1 MVSVTNSA
9 WAALAAAGVFAVGD
23 WTAVLKKNKRVE
35 YFFKPA
41 TLAALVVAAS
51 TIDATDDAQRVAFV
65 VALCLGLVGDVFL
78 MLPDRFVPGLATFL
92 LGHVAYIVGLRME
105 SGSGIAWTVAT
116 IVIVAAGFPLARKI
130 VRGASGHHSSLGP
143 PVAAYTAVITLMVS
157 AAVVTGDA
165 LAIAGALLFYLSD
178 SLIGWSRFVRT
189 AAWAPLGIIVT
200 YHLGQALLVASL
212 AA

>member
-1 MVSVTNSA
+1 MVSVTTST
-9 WAALAAAGVFAVGD
+9 WVALAVAGGFAVGD
-23 WTAVLKKNKRVE
+23 WTAVLKKNKRLE

-41 TLAALVVAAS
+41 TLVALVVAAT
-51 TIDATDDAQRVAFV
+51 TIEATDEAQRKAFV

-78 MLPDRFVPGLATFL
+78 MLPDRFVPGLAAFL
-92 LGHVAYIVGLRME
+92 LGHIAYIVGLRME
-105 SGSGIAWTVAT
+105 SGSGITWTVVT
-116 IVIVAAGFPLARKI
+116 VVIVAAGFLLARRI
-130 VRGASGHHSSLGP
+130 VRSASAHHSSLGP

-157 AAVVTGDA
+157 AAVVTGDP

-178 SLIGWSRFVRT
+178 SLIGWSRFVRP